1 MFGFERGIF
10 SPTFTY
16 QAEVLPFYNMIGA
29 ILALPLYEDMP
40 MVMQKKVQ
48 PISIQMRL
56 LMVHISIVR
65 ASKMSYFSRE
75 YFPSSST
82 DNTAEAINFD
92 LSTF

>member
-48 PISIQMRL
+48 PISIRMRL

-65 ASKMSYFSRE
+65 ASKCLISPESI
-75 YFPSSST
+75 PSSST
-82 DNTAEAINFD
+82 DSTAEAINFD